1 LKQNLFTATLEL
13 RILLVGRILM
23 VRMIGTISGVFGLLL
38 TFSSLANAQNAPER
52 SNPSLDLVNLAR
64 QTYIFQLSPDTS
76 PAEVRRIA
84 REAAG
89 IGGGRPDHVY
99 TAVMRGFSAR
109 MSDVDLLEIQEEFP
123 EIVGI
128 QRSNIFTISKGKPPG
143 TPGGGGGGGDEGA
156 TSGGDT
162 IPWGVA
168 RVLPKDDDG
177 DTMVQNCYETECKTV
192 WVLDTGIDLDNA
204 DLIVGT
210 APKSKNCVVKGK
222 DSPDDGHG
230 HGTHVAGTIAAIANG
245 SGVLG
250 VAAGATVAPVRVLN
264 NRGYGTTA
272 EVICGIDYIAA
283 NASAGDVANMSLGG
297 PGDQMLDD
305 AVLAAAGKDIFFSVA
320 AGNDGKQATGSPAR
334 VNHPFVYTVS
344 ATDSDDYFAFFSNYG
359 NPPVDY
365 AAPGYSILS
374 TKKGGGTE
382 TRSGTSMAAPHVAGL
397 LSLRGN
403 VADPENS
410 VGRCGTAKDDP
421 DDNADDIAFLLG
433 KTCSLPG
440 S

>member
-1 LKQNLFTATLEL
+1 
-13 RILLVGRILM
+13 M

-272 EVICGIDYIAA
+272 EVICGIDYVAA
-283 NASAGDVANMSLGG
+283 NGFAGDVANMSLGG
-297 PGDQMLDD
+297 PADYMIDN
-305 AVLAAAGKDIFFSVA
+305 AVLNAAGAGILFSLA
-320 AGNDGKQATGSPAR
+320 AGNEGTLASTRSPAR
-334 VNHPFVYTVS
+334 VNHANVYTVS
-344 ATDSDDYFAFFSNYG
+344 AVDSSDGFASFSNYG
-359 NPPVDY
+359 NPTVDL
-365 AAPGYSILS
+365 AAPGVSILS
-374 TKKGGGTE
+374 LNRGGGTA
-382 TRSGTSMAAPHVAGL
+382 TKSGTSMAAPHVAGL
-397 LSLRGN
+397 LSLLGN
-403 VADPENS
+403 VSCLD
-410 VGRCGTAKDDP
+410 TAIDDP
-421 DDNADDIAFLLG
+421 DGFADGIAHLAG
-433 KTCSLPG
+433 SSCPVPG